1 MELKRVAQTFV
12 FRESVYIT
20 SYLMTHRVIVW
31 LGMGVVVVVVVG
43 VSSIEKLRLL

>member
-20 SYLMTHRVIVW
+20 SYLMTHPVIVW
-31 LGMGVVVVVVVG
+31 LGMGVVVVVVG
-43 VSSIEKLRLL
+43 VRPIEKLRLL